1 MSPADD
7 LRVDWFRL
15 ITDLNRA
22 GHSTRRFADNLG
34 IPRTTIEGWKAG
46 AEPKHADG
54 ERLIALWCERMG
66 KGREHLPRISEFD
79 FRR

>member
-1 MSPADD
+1 MSHADD

-15 ITDLNRA
+15 IVDLNRA
-22 GHSTRRFADNLG
+22 GHSTRRFADILG

-54 ERLIALWCERMG
+54 ERLIALWCKELAKTRS
-66 KGREHLPRISEFD
+66 EVPVISDFD